1 MNRQILHGDALDRL
15 KNIDSDSIDLMCTD
29 PPYGYAFMNNDW
41 DKAVIGVDIWK
52 ECLRV
57 LKPGA
62 FAFIMSAP
70 RQDVMSRMIVNLQ
83 DAGFVTSFTPIFWAY
98 ASGFPKAGNIS
109 KMVDKKLGC
118 EREIIEHKHRTT
130 ASQSNTSHE
139 YGFGEKT
146 NGDYTVTKPSSPQA
160 KKLDG
165 SYGGYQPKPAVEVAL
180 VCMKPLSEKNYTE
193 QAMHN
198 GKGITWL
205 DDCRIPFMNEDD
217 REKTKTGFVGKPMFD
232 GSYCNNSKP
241 SPELLKTSLQ
251 SSIEGRVP
259 ANLLVSDDVLNNGKI
274 TSSKGDIK
282 KAGNSNKVYGTF
294 NKDVFTQVP
303 LDSGSF
309 SRYFDL
315 DVWFAQHLSQFI
327 ITPKANKSERNKNF
341 DITTEKNVR
350 DGRKD
355 EENQNL
361 DSFIIKNTENEQK
374 IETDNS
380 FKQQEEEEEEEIN
393 LKNTHPTVKPV
404 KLFSYLI
411 TLGSREHDII
421 LDPFVGSGTT
431 AVACHMLA
439 RGYIGIEKE
448 QEYIDIANV
457 RVSEFVKTQVLG
469 EFC

>member
-62 FAFIMSAP
+62 FAFVMSAP

-98 ASGFPKAGNIS
+98 ATGFIKASNIG
-109 KMVDKKLGC
+109 KQIDKKLGK
-118 EREIIEHKHRTT
+118 EREIIGKGKCGKT
-130 ASQSNTSHE
+130 AMLGGL
-139 YGFGEKT
+139 YEKET
-146 NGDYTVTKPSSPQA
+146 NQGSYNFTKPSSPQA
-160 KKLDG
+160 KKLNG
-165 SYGGYQPKPAVEVAL
+165 SYAGFQPKPAVEVIL

-193 QAMHN
+193 QAMRN

-205 DDCRIPFMNEDD
+205 DDCAIPYVDKNDIGDPD
-217 REKTKTGFVGKPMFD
+217 RGKGYPLHDENKGWNKNKLINNITIGEK
-232 GSYCNNSKP
+232 
-241 SPELLKTSLQ
+241 
-251 SSIEGRVP
+251 GRYP
-259 ANLLVSDDVLNNGKI
+259 ANLLVSNDVLNDGKI
-274 TSSKGDIK
+274 TKGVSSGGPKE
-282 KAGNSNKVYGTF
+282 YGGGGGWENRINRQVVKTF
-294 NKDVFTQVP
+294 YNDE
-303 LDSGSF
+303 GSF

-315 DVWFAQHLSQFI
+315 DAWFAQHLSQFI
-327 ITPKANKSERNKNF
+327 IAPKASKSERNKNF
-341 DITTEKNVR
+341 DIPAEKNVR

-361 DSFIIKNTENEQK
+361 DSFIIKNTENKQK

-380 FKQQEEEEEEEIN
+380 FKQQEEEEEEEEIN

-411 TLGSREHDII
+411 TLGSREHDMI